1 MASESTQSQYLPNY
15 ASPPGDTLAE
25 ALADRSMSQAE
36 LAQRTGRSKK
46 LINEIVRGKAPITH
60 PVAEELERVLGIPAR
75 FWNNRESQYR
85 EALERIRQRDR
96 LKEYLPWLRTMPYRQ
111 MIRQGWLNEGDD
123 DVDQLQKLLSFFGVA
138 TPAQWREIW
147 NRSKATF
154 RTSAAYQADPRAV
167 AAWMRKGEL
176 EAQRVEC
183 EPFDREIFVEALQ
196 DIRHFT
202 CEMPEDFLPKLRS
215 VCASSGVALVFVPQL
230 PKTRS
235 YGATWWLTPHRALIQ
250 LTLRG
255 KANDRLWFT
264 FFHEAGHILL
274 HGKRD
279 VFIEDS
285 EQTTRDE
292 KEEEADRFAGDSLIP
307 PDAYGAFVADK
318 VFTRLSVQRLA
329 RDVGIGAGIVVGRL
343 QHDGHISWRTR
354 LNRLKIRL
362 KWTAK
367 DG

>member
-1 MASESTQSQYLPNY
+1 MVSEAIRNEYLPDY
-15 ASPPGDTLAE
+15 VSVPGETLSE
-25 ALADRSMSQAE
+25 ALEERAMTQAD
-36 LAQRTGRSKK
+36 LAQRIGRSRKT
-46 LINEIVRGKAPITH
+46 INEIIRGKAPIT
-60 PVAEELERVLGIPAR
+60 PETALLLERVLGIPAR

-85 EALERIRQRDR
+85 EALERIRQRHR
-96 LKEYLPWLRTMPYRQ
+96 LKEYLPWLKTMPYRE
-111 MIRQGWLNEGDD
+111 MIKEGWLTADD
-123 DVDQLQKLLSFFGVA
+123 DDIDQLQKLLSFFGIA
-138 TPAQWREIW
+138 TPARWQEKWS
-147 NRSKATF
+147 RSNVAF
-154 RTSAAYQADPRAV
+154 RTSAAYQAEPCAV
-167 AAWMRKGEL
+167 AAWLRKGEL
-176 EAQRVEC
+176 EAQRIEC

-202 CEMPEDFLPKLRS
+202 CEMPKDFLPKLRS

-235 YGATWWLTPHRALIQ
+235 YGATRWLTPHRALIQ

-292 KEEEADRFAGDSLIP
+292 KEKEADQFAGDSLIP
-307 PDAYGAFVADK
+307 PDAYAAFVADK
-318 VFTRLSVQRLA
+318 VFTRLSVQRFA

-343 QHDGHISWRTR
+343 QHDGHISWAS

-362 KWTAK
+362 KWTAEN
-367 DG
+367 G